1 VARKSRQSSEEFE
14 KYQEFIVE
22 HKNYASL
29 PNKRNQAG
37 EITWVRPSDKER
49 ARWWDDLKSE
59 LGQVQRSD
67 VARLIHPV
75 ELGGMK
81 PCQICGRKMSIKS
94 IYPDKR
100 AVAKLS
106 SAFPELN
113 IVHFVQDIYQVAEL
127 VERKFSIEGL
137 NEIAKIFGIE
147 GEFSNG
153 TDLSKEIASKNK
165 CLSPGVMSNAP
176 DRLEG
181 FHTYNACCRAEQD
194 TGRHSSNLARY
205 ATDRRAYENWADGD
219 WRGADRLMGLYRKQ
233 KAKHPCPV
241 CGQSA
246 KLTADHIGPISLGFM
261 HRMEFQPM
269 CIDCNSSKNNRLT
282 HQDVVKLRDTESSG
296 IPIVS
301 WHSTAIWN
309 SLHPLVIDD
318 VSAVRLSSL
327 MRRNLHHVLTLL
339 SMIQESGQGSFL
351 LQFLHPEYALFD
363 WDFSAFDPV
372 TGIYKGRRF
381 EVDTANTRKQAQRYI
396 RVSFES
402 LDTYADKDNRKASM
416 WNNKNCDSLLIEI
429 LARIVAKDQTRAL
442 EKIRQFLGEL
452 ARQAKKE
459 FLE

>member
-1 VARKSRQSSEEFE
+1 LARKSRGSSEEFV
-14 KYQEFIVE
+14 KYQEFIVA
-22 HKNYASL
+22 HKNYSSL
-29 PNKRNQAG
+29 PNKRNQDG

-49 ARWWDDLKSE
+49 ARWWDELKSE

-81 PCQICGRKMSIKS
+81 PCQICGREMSIES
-94 IYPDKR
+94 IYPNKR
-100 AVAKLS
+100 KVIQLS
-106 SAFPELN
+106 SAFPHLN
-113 IVHFVQDIYQVAEL
+113 ISHFVQDVYQVAEL
-127 VERKFSIEGL
+127 VEVHFGKTGL
-137 NEIAKIFGIE
+137 DDVAKIFGIR
-147 GEFSNG
+147 GNFLHG
-153 TDLSKEIASKNK
+153 KDLAKQIASERKS
-165 CLSPGVMSNAP
+165 LSPGVMSNAP

-233 KAKHPCPV
+233 KTKHPCPV
-241 CGQSA
+241 CGESA

-282 HQDVVKLRDTESSG
+282 HEDVVKLRNTQSSG
-296 IPIVS
+296 VDIVS
-301 WHSTAIWN
+301 WHSKAIWDALN
-309 SLHPLVIDD
+309 LLVNDD
-318 VSAVRLSSL
+318 LGAVRLSSL
-327 MRRNLHHVLTLL
+327 MRRNLHHVLTLF
-339 SMIQESGQGSFL
+339 SIIQESGKGSFL
-351 LQFLHPEYALFD
+351 KQFLHPEYALFD
-363 WDFSAFDPV
+363 WEFSSFDPM
-372 TGIYKGRRF
+372 TGNFKGRKF

-402 LDTYADKDNRKASM
+402 LETYSAKENRKASM
-416 WNNKNCDSLLIEI
+416 WNSKKCDAFLIEI
-429 LARIVAKDQTRAL
+429 LELINSNKEPQAL
-442 EKIRQFLGEL
+442 EKIHQFFVEL
-452 ARQAKKE
+452 AAQAKNE